1 MATSK
6 NVVFDIVG
14 TLVGY
19 DHLFNAIDRRL
30 GDRLR
35 AEGVKPWL
43 LGAAW
48 METAEREYT
57 NLSISGRYLP
67 YAEVFEK
74 LFYRV
79 LGMMA
84 RIENPREFASP
95 EDLAYIMHEYQSLTM
110 RPGAAECVQKLRDAG
125 FTVWAFTAA
134 DLKRVGG
141 YFQQAG
147 IELPAENLISCDS
160 AGVGKPDL
168 AAYRPLLDQ
177 LTAEN
182 EGKTPWFAAAHLWDV
197 SAARRAG
204 FRGAYCTVLEQE
216 ALTDLFGD
224 MDVIDDT
231 LPGMADKIIAH
242 QASN

>member
-14 TLVGY
+14 TLVSY

-43 LGAAW
+43 LGSAW

-67 YAEVFEK
+67 YGVVFEK

-84 RIENPREFASP
+84 GVKNPREFASP

-110 RPGAAECVQKLRDAG
+110 RPGAAECVQKLRDAE

-134 DLKRVGG
+134 DLGRVSG
-141 YFQQAG
+141 YFKQAG
-147 IELPAENLISCDS
+147 VELPAENLLSCDS

>member
-1 MATSK
+1 MASSK

-14 TLVGY
+14 TLVSY
-19 DHLFNAIDRRL
+19 DHLYNAIDRRL

-35 AEGVKPWL
+35 AEGIKPWL
-43 LGAAW
+43 LGSAW

-57 NLSISGRYLP
+57 NLSISGRYAP
-67 YAEVFEK
+67 YAKVFES
-74 LFYRV
+74 LFYRI
-79 LGMMA
+79 LGMMGG
-84 RIENPREFASP
+84 IENPRVFASA

-125 FTVWAFTAA
+125 FTVWALTAA

-141 YFQQAG
+141 YFEKAG
-147 IELPAENLISCDS
+147 IELPAENLLSCDS

-168 AAYRPLLDQ
+168 AAYTPLLER

-182 EGKTPWFAAAHLWDV
+182 EGKIPWFAAAHMWDV

-204 FRGAYCTVLEQE
+204 FKGAYCTVLEQE
-216 ALTDLFGD
+216 ALTNLFGD
-224 MDVIDDT
+224 MDVIGDT
-231 LPGMADKIIAH
+231 LPEMADKIIAH
-242 QASN
+242 QAGN